1 MADTTKAETQNV
13 TGSETKEQR
22 RERLGDP
29 LTMDVPDAG
38 YKYFGLGR
46 SASYEAANVGVIPTI
61 RVGNLRRVPIA
72 MMDRKF
78 AEAVE

>member
-1 MADTTKAETQNV
+1 MTKRSTQKAPP
-13 TGSETKEQR
+13 SETKRQR
-22 RERLGDP
+22 QARLGDP

-46 SASYEAANVGVIPTI
+46 SASYEAANTGLIPTI

-72 MMDRKF
+72 AMDRKII
-78 AEAVE
+78 EAAS